1 MNMSISVNYFEKFQE
16 LFVEVKTSYE
26 KLNKL
31 QSALDR
37 RVSDIYHDIERT
49 EFNIV
54 QGHEIARTLKETL
67 QQRRVVKEE
76 LALLFPVYNLLME
89 HSGRVDE
96 QYNRAV
102 RRSYSIKENLKVTMS
117 IAEVLA
123 SLDVE

>member
-1 MNMSISVNYFEKFQE
+1 MSISVNYFEKFQE
-16 LFVEVKTSYE
+16 LYNEVKISYE

-37 RVSDIYHDIERT
+37 KVSDIYHDIERT

-76 LALLFPVYNLLME
+76 LALLFPVYNMLME

-102 RRSYSIKENLKVTMS
+102 RRSYSIKENLKVTMG
-117 IAEVLA
+117 IDEVLVA
-123 SLDVE
+123 LEVE

>member
-1 MNMSISVNYFEKFQE
+1 MSISVNYFDKFQE
-16 LFVEVKTSYE
+16 LYVEVKASYE

-37 RVSDIYHDIERT
+37 KVSDIYHDIERT

-67 QQRRVVKEE
+67 KQRRVVKEE
-76 LALLFPVYNLLME
+76 LALLFPVYNLLTE

-102 RRSYSIKENLKVTMS
+102 RRSYSIKENLKVTMG
-117 IAEVLA
+117 IDEVLA
-123 SLDVE
+123 ALEVE